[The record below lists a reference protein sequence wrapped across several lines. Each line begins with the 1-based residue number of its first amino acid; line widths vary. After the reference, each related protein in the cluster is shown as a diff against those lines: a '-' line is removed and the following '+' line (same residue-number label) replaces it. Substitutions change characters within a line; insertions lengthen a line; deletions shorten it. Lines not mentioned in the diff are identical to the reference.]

1 MGDND
6 KRKKTIKR
14 ATVDDILSG
23 LYHNTV
29 YHGQSLYKLSMF

>member
-29 YHGQSLYKLSMF
+29 YHGYIYKLSMF